1 MRLRGEIA
9 DPFDDKPGTVS
20 WPPIGPPETLFRGHL
35 WCGACPAIGLADVK
49 FGSHRQSAGSETRGS
64 ITPGRGRKLQAGSI
78 VDDKLGLQRAVVA
91 VPGGLTGFA
100 QLGQAGHLRAPG
112 GGGESGK
119 FENHR

>member
-1 MRLRGEIA
+1 MLIRGDLRCRAGFAMR
-9 DPFDDKPGTVS
+9 
-20 WPPIGPPETLFRGHL
+20 
-35 WCGACPAIGLADVK
+35 LADVE
-49 FGSHRQSAGSETRGS
+49 FGSHGRGAGSEARRS
-64 ITPGRGRKLQAGSI
+64 VAPGGGRKRQAGSI